1 MRTPLIIGAIVAA
14 TATVAG
20 CAASAP
26 SVGPTVTRT
35 VTIRPPVS
43 RTLPPC
49 PTEDATAVRPCLW
62 DAATRGNHK
71 GRSFIITRNGM
82 LIYLDGGNLPPIDP
96 QS

>member
-1 MRTPLIIGAIVAA
+1 MRTPLIIGAIVTA

-26 SVGPTVTRT
+26 SVVPTVTRT
-35 VTIRPPVS
+35 VHPVS

-49 PTEDATAVRPCLW
+49 PTEDSTAVRPCLW

-82 LIYLDGGNLPPIDP
+82 LVYLDGGNLPPIDP